1 MIKAYWWK
9 DVPNFGDALAPF
21 LLKRFANLDTKW
33 ASPKDADVISIGSV
47 LEHIPANW
55 HGYVLG
61 SGRLKPDSDLH
72 LNNGMHVLG
81 LRGPLSAECWSSP
94 VVLGDPGL
102 LADELV
108 GAQSRTYDLGIV
120 PHWTDKQLITDKRFV
135 GHWWSTL
142 IINPRDNPLKV
153 IAQIGSCKKIV
164 TSSLHGLIVSDA
176 FGIPRRFECEYLPR
190 FEKEGGLFK
199 FKDYSASLGANLESG
214 VTIRINPHVVGDV
227 KDVLW
232 DAYRELGIV
241 LRR

>member
-9 DVPNFGDALAPF
+9 DIPNFGDALAPF
-21 LLKRFANLDTKW
+21 LLKRFANIDVEW
-33 ASPKDADVISIGSV
+33 AKPKDADVISVGSV
-47 LEHIPANW
+47 LEHIPPNW

-61 SGRLKPDSDLH
+61 SGRLKPDSKLH
-72 LNNGMHVLG
+72 LNDQMHIVG
-81 LRGPLSAECWSSP
+81 LRGPLTAECWPRP

-108 GAQSRTYDLGIV
+108 GSQSRTYDLGIV
-120 PHWTDKQLITDKRFV
+120 PHWTDKTLITDKRFV

-153 IAQIGSCKKIV
+153 VAQIGSCKKIV
-164 TSSLHGLIVSDA
+164 TSSLHGLIVADA
-176 FGIPRRFECEYLPR
+176 FGIPRRFEYEYLPR
-190 FEKEGGLFK
+190 FNKEGALFK
-199 FKDYSASLGANLESG
+199 FRDYSASLDANFEPG
-214 VTIRINPHVVGDV
+214 IVIRVNPHVVGDV